1 MEPAGARRL
10 GADAAVHGGYTGAW
24 GRHGPAEA
32 AFEHAGDDADRDT
45 GAVPGVAV
53 AVAELTPRQAL
64 FVQEYLV
71 DLNAT
76 QAAIR
81 AGYSSSS
88 AAELGSR
95 LVEKS
100 QVAAAIAKAKAE
112 RSKRTGINADRVLEE
127 LARIAFSDMGEFA
140 DWSGEHVTLRDSSQI
155 DTRCVVEVKQTAK
168 QFGADVGIKLHDK
181 LGALNA
187 LAKHLGLL
195 PEKHEHEI
203 TLRREA
209 ERLAGDIGCTPE
221 ELLAD
226 VAGMKG
232 RRN

>member
-1 MEPAGARRL
+1 MVGAFLCPSIWRR
-10 GADAAVHGGYTGAW
+10 
-24 GRHGPAEA
+24 
-32 AFEHAGDDADRDT
+32 
-45 GAVPGVAV
+45 
-53 AVAELTPRQAL
+53 AVAELTPKQAV
-64 FVQEYLV
+64 FVEEYLV

-81 AGYSSSS
+81 AGYSSRT
-88 AAELGSR
+88 AHIIAGQLLDKTLVAEA
-95 LVEKS
+95 V
-100 QVAAAIAKAKAE
+100 AKAKAE
-112 RSKRTGINADRVLEE
+112 RSRRTGISADRVLEE

-140 DWSGEHVTLRDSSQI
+140 DWSGEQVTLRASSEI

-195 PEKHEHEI
+195 PEKHEHDI

-209 ERLAGDIGCTPE
+209 ERLAVEVGCTPE